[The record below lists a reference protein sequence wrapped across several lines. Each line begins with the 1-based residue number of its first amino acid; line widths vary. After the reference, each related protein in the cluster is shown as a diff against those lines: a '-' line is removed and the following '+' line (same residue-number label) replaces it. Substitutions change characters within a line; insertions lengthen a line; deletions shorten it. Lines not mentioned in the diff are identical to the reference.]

1 MSLDY
6 TKSFIEEQFPISKLS
21 KESYRERKA
30 GASQTLTGLGKWWGR
45 KPLVLV
51 RATVL
56 GSLLP
61 VSENKDLDK
70 QVFLELMGMSP
81 DSLLRRKTNPISP
94 STIYNNLDEDERIK
108 YFECNNGKI
117 TYKKGITKNIKDD
130 LQIKVFNSLSYDD
143 KISYCT
149 RAENLDDS
157 KYINWNFVNEHLQ
170 TTATNLTELVQQLSI
185 KRFGH
190 TVKIGDC
197 FTGGGSNTFEPARL
211 GCDVYASDLNP
222 VAGLLSWAN
231 LNILGCTDEEK
242 EQLMTFQDVVFDTV
256 TKEIDALKI
265 EQRPNGDV
273 AKFYLYCNETI
284 CPECGWKVPLLPS
297 YIVSKKTNTV
307 VELIENPNL
316 KSYDFKLNED
326 LTSSE
331 LKELESKA
339 TVQSSTLVCP
349 HCSKKT
355 SINSIRGGEGSPKL
369 RKWGKKDWKP
379 LPDDIFT
386 ERLYAIKYVSL
397 KDISKKESFR
407 KKPGPVTDATFGKS
421 YYCIPDEHDLKN
433 ESIVEKYLEEH
444 FDDWQEK
451 GYTPSQYI
459 DDGYNSS
466 QPKEE
471 KGWQY
476 WHQLFNPR
484 QLLFLGLLNKAVA
497 NLASNSKELAL
508 GILMI
513 NKSLNWNC
521 KLGYW
526 EPVRE
531 VGVSVFVNQALNTL
545 FNYSARSTYSIYSA
559 CNTELNHSSTFYS
572 DISVTLADAKD
583 VNETCDLWVTDPPY
597 ADAVNYHELSEFFS
611 SWDTMLLKKAFP
623 DWYTDSKR
631 ALAIKGVGKDF
642 NESMV
647 EVYTNLANHM
657 PDNGMQVVMFTHQD
671 TKVWAELAMILWSA
685 GLQVTSAW
693 CIQTETES
701 GGLKSGGNYVQGTV
715 LMVLRKQT
723 SSKTIYNNNL
733 YAEIKKEVKRQIDS
747 MRDLDKGDNPDF
759 GDSDYL
765 LAAYVAALKVLTSY
779 KKISGID
786 VKYELDKARDSKTIS
801 PVTNFIEQA
810 KKIAYDYLVP
820 SGISSSVWRD
830 LISEERFYLKGFE
843 LELNGDKKMGTYQE
857 IARGFGV
864 SSYESILASKKAN
877 EVRVKTPSEYKN
889 NNLGNDNFGKSLL
902 RHILKA
908 VEVAVRM
915 ESALEGRNY
924 LKAEYDENNEYWVL
938 KEKIVE
944 ILTYLGQAKDKSN
957 MVSWVTDVE
966 CVLMLREAINNDTI

>member
-1 MSLDY
+1 MVN
-6 TKSFIEEQFPISKLS
+6 KSFIEEQFPTDLLGLECLK
-21 KESYRERKA
+21 ERKSA
-30 GASQTLTGLGKWWGR
+30 ASQTLPKLGKWWGR

-61 VSENKDLDK
+61 VSKNKDLDN
-70 QVFLELMGMSP
+70 QVFLELMGMSS
-81 DSLLRRKTNPISP
+81 DGLLKRKTKSIPP
-94 STIYNNLDEDERIK
+94 STVYNNLDEYEQIK
-108 YFECNNGKI
+108 YFEIKNGKI
-117 TYKKGITKNIKDD
+117 AYKKGITKSIKDD

-331 LKELESKA
+331 LKELELKA

-369 RKWGKKDWKP
+369 RKWSKKDWKP
-379 LPDDIFT
+379 LHDDVFT
-386 ERLYAIKYVSL
+386 ERLYAIQYICFDDVPNTTKYNTIRKNIGNCKAVVDSL
-397 KDISKKESFR
+397 RDWH
-407 KKPGPVTDATFGKS
+407 T
-421 YYCIPDEHDLKN
+421 YYKVPDEYDLKN

-451 GYTPSQYI
+451 GYIPSQYI

-484 QLLFLGLLNKAVA
+484 QLLFLGLLNKTILD
-497 NLASNSKELAL
+497 LATNPNEYVM

-513 NKSLNWNC
+513 NKLLNWNC

-526 EPVRE
+526 TPDIE
-531 VGVSVFVNQALNTL
+531 VGVATFVNQALNTV
-545 FNYSARSTYSIYSA
+545 FNFAARSTYSIYST
-559 CNTELNHSSTFYS
+559 CTTELNNCSAVYS
-572 DISVTLADAKD
+572 DTIVTLTDAKD
-583 VNETCDLWVTDPPY
+583 VNEFCDLWITDPPY
-597 ADAVNYHELSEFFS
+597 ADAVNYHELAEFFS
-611 SWDTMLLKKAFP
+611 SWDAMLLKKAFP

-647 EVYTNLANHM
+647 EVYTNLANNM
-657 PDNGMQVVMFTHQD
+657 PDNGMQVVMFNHSSGKVLDDLLETID
-671 TKVWAELAMILWSA
+671 KSGLRIVSNYSVACEITKS
-685 GLQVTSAW
+685 
-693 CIQTETES
+693 
-701 GGLKSGGNYVQGTV
+701 GLKKN
-715 LMVLRKQT
+715 
-723 SSKTIYNNNL
+723 
-733 YAEIKKEVKRQIDS
+733 KKHYD
-747 MRDLDKGDNPDF
+747 
-759 GDSDYL
+759 
-765 LAAYVAALKVLTSY
+765 
-779 KKISGID
+779 D
-786 VKYELDKARDSKTIS
+786 VKI
-801 PVTNFIEQA
+801 FIC
-810 KKIAYDYLVP
+810 KK
-820 SGISSSVWRD
+820 
-830 LISEERFYLKGFE
+830 K
-843 LELNGDKKMGTYQE
+843 
-857 IARGFGV
+857 
-864 SSYESILASKKAN
+864 
-877 EVRVKTPSEYKN
+877 
-889 NNLGNDNFGKSLL
+889 
-902 RHILKA
+902 
-908 VEVAVRM
+908 
-915 ESALEGRNY
+915 
-924 LKAEYDENNEYWVL
+924 
-938 KEKIVE
+938 
-944 ILTYLGQAKDKSN
+944 
-957 MVSWVTDVE
+957 
-966 CVLMLREAINNDTI
+966 

>member
-1 MSLDY
+1 MR
-6 TKSFIEEQFPISKLS
+6 SFIEEQFPEELLGYECLK
-21 KESYRERKA
+21 ERKA

-51 RATVL
+51 RATIL

-81 DSLLRRKTNPISP
+81 DSLFRRKTKSISP
-94 STIYNNLDEDERIK
+94 STVYNNLDEHEQIK
-108 YFECNNGKI
+108 YFEIKNGKI
-117 TYKKGITKNIKDD
+117 TYKKGITKNIKND

-157 KYINWNFVNEHLQ
+157 KYINWSFVNQHLK

-190 TVKIGDC
+190 TVKVGDC

-284 CPECGWKVPLLPS
+284 CPECEWKVPLLPS

-331 LKELESKA
+331 LKELELKA

-369 RKWGKKDWKP
+369 RKWSKKDWKP
-379 LPDDIFT
+379 LSDDVFT
-386 ERLYAIKYVSL
+386 ERLYAIQYICFDDVPNTTKYNTIRKNIGNCKAVVDSL
-397 KDISKKESFR
+397 RDWH
-407 KKPGPVTDATFGKS
+407 T
-421 YYCIPDEHDLKN
+421 YYKVPDEYDLKN

-451 GYTPSQYI
+451 GYIPSQYI

-484 QLLFLGLLNKAVA
+484 QLLFLGLINKAINDNATSDKQIVLGLLMLNK
-497 NLASNSKELAL
+497 LLDFNSKLSVWSS
-508 GILMI
+508 GGD
-513 NKSLNWNC
+513 K
-521 KLGYW
+521 
-526 EPVRE
+526 
-531 VGVSVFVNQALNTL
+531 GVNTFSNQALNTL
-545 FNYSARSTYSIYSA
+545 FNYSTRSSFVAYGLISQDINNV
-559 CNTELNHSSTFYS
+559 NTISKST
-572 DISVTLADAKD
+572 VMLKDAKD
-583 VNETCDLWVTDPPY
+583 VEEVCDLWVTDPPY

-631 ALAIKGVGKDF
+631 ALAIKGIGKDF

-647 EVYTNLANHM
+647 EVYTNLANNM
-657 PDNGMQVVMFTHQD
+657 PDNGMQVVMFNHNSNTVLED
-671 TKVWAELAMILWSA
+671 FKNILTSS
-685 GLQVTSAW
+685 GLEIVNTYSIDIENTS
-693 CIQTETES
+693 S
-701 GGLKSGGNYVQGTV
+701 GLKKNKNHYS
-715 LMVLRKQT
+715 
-723 SSKTIYNNNL
+723 
-733 YAEIKKEVKRQIDS
+733 
-747 MRDLDKGDNPDF
+747 
-759 GDSDYL
+759 
-765 LAAYVAALKVLTSY
+765 
-779 KKISGID
+779 D
-786 VKYELDKARDSKTIS
+786 VKIYIC
-801 PVTNFIEQA
+801 
-810 KKIAYDYLVP
+810 KK
-820 SGISSSVWRD
+820 
-830 LISEERFYLKGFE
+830 K
-843 LELNGDKKMGTYQE
+843 
-857 IARGFGV
+857 
-864 SSYESILASKKAN
+864 
-877 EVRVKTPSEYKN
+877 
-889 NNLGNDNFGKSLL
+889 
-902 RHILKA
+902 
-908 VEVAVRM
+908 
-915 ESALEGRNY
+915 
-924 LKAEYDENNEYWVL
+924 
-938 KEKIVE
+938 
-944 ILTYLGQAKDKSN
+944 
-957 MVSWVTDVE
+957 
-966 CVLMLREAINNDTI
+966 

>member
-1 MSLDY
+1 MILKY
-6 TKSFIEEQFPISKLS
+6 TKSFIEEQFPEELLGYECLK
-21 KESYRERKA
+21 ERKSA
-30 GASQTLTGLGKWWGR
+30 ASQTLPKLGKWWGR

-51 RATVL
+51 RATIL

-81 DSLLRRKTNPISP
+81 DSLLRRKTTSISP
-94 STIYNNLDEDERIK
+94 STVYNNLDEYERIK
-108 YFECNNGKI
+108 YFEIKNGKV
-117 TYKKGITKNIKDD
+117 TYKKGVTKNIKND

-143 KISYCT
+143 KISYCA

-157 KYINWNFVNEHLQ
+157 KYINWSFVNQHLK

-190 TVKIGDC
+190 TVKVGDC

-265 EQRPNGDV
+265 EQRSNGDV

-331 LKELESKA
+331 LKELELKA

-369 RKWGKKDWKP
+369 RKWSKKDWKP
-379 LPDDIFT
+379 LHDDVFT

-407 KKPGPVTDATFGKS
+407 KKPAPVTDATFGES
-421 YYCIPDEHDLKN
+421 YFSVPDEHDLKN

-451 GYTPSQYI
+451 GYIPSQYI

-484 QLLFLGLLNKAVA
+484 QLLFLGLLNKAVS

-508 GILMI
+508 GILML

-647 EVYTNLANHM
+647 EVYTNLANNM
-657 PDNGMQVVMFTHQD
+657 PDNGMQVVMFNHNSNTVLED
-671 TKVWAELAMILWSA
+671 FKNIL
-685 GLQVTSAW
+685 TSSSLE
-693 CIQTETES
+693 IVNTYSIDIENTS
-701 GGLKSGGNYVQGTV
+701 NGLKKNKNHYS
-715 LMVLRKQT
+715 
-723 SSKTIYNNNL
+723 
-733 YAEIKKEVKRQIDS
+733 
-747 MRDLDKGDNPDF
+747 
-759 GDSDYL
+759 
-765 LAAYVAALKVLTSY
+765 
-779 KKISGID
+779 D
-786 VKYELDKARDSKTIS
+786 VKIYIC
-801 PVTNFIEQA
+801 
-810 KKIAYDYLVP
+810 KK
-820 SGISSSVWRD
+820 
-830 LISEERFYLKGFE
+830 K
-843 LELNGDKKMGTYQE
+843 
-857 IARGFGV
+857 
-864 SSYESILASKKAN
+864 
-877 EVRVKTPSEYKN
+877 
-889 NNLGNDNFGKSLL
+889 
-902 RHILKA
+902 
-908 VEVAVRM
+908 
-915 ESALEGRNY
+915 
-924 LKAEYDENNEYWVL
+924 
-938 KEKIVE
+938 
-944 ILTYLGQAKDKSN
+944 
-957 MVSWVTDVE
+957 
-966 CVLMLREAINNDTI
+966 